1 MHGWKLKVEEDQ
13 WGASIIYEVPNH
25 RKQRPAMKIFNEL
38 VQLDIYV
45 QPWEPFRSIDFSDFY
60 VKAKPPKYDI
70 TSGKIKSGTASK
82 KITFFFEKAKKI
94 TWSLERSLIISM
106 NKVYMQGR
114 THVKKQRGSWFLRK
128 KL

>member
-1 MHGWKLKVEEDQ
+1 MHGWKLKVEEVQ

-82 KITFFFEKAKKI
+82 KITFFFEKAKKNNLKPRTKLDYI
-94 TWSLERSLIISM
+94 NE
-106 NKVYMQGR
+106 QGIYAGPDPR
-114 THVKKQRGSWFLRK
+114 
-128 KL
+128 